1 MKQRTQKAMEQ
12 MQEIA
17 QLQQE
22 QVELGVV
29 INEKIVTLEAFL
41 EGKKSLPKLGD
52 VVAEKLNRTS
62 GQKSANTKRRQKEAV
77 AAKRAAAKTKTK
89 KKKRRA
95 PRETVEEREDDV
107 IKAASSKKGITQTD
121 ARKIFGGSA
130 YNKEC
135 DKFLRRA
142 KKDKRLV
149 LRTVT
154 TKNSRGRKQT
164 GPRWFAA

>member
-1 MKQRTQKAMEQ
+1 MNHTPGQKA
-12 MQEIA
+12 A
-17 QLQQE
+17 
-22 QVELGVV
+22 
-29 INEKIVTLEAFL
+29 
-41 EGKKSLPKLGD
+41 D
-52 VVAEKLNRTS
+52 
-62 GQKSANTKRRQKEAV
+62 TKRRKKAD
-77 AAKRAAAKTKTK
+77 AAK

-95 PRETVEEREDDV
+95 PRETIEERENDV
-107 IKAASSKKGITQTD
+107 IQAASSKNGITQTD

-164 GPRWFAA
+164 GPRWFAAEGDTAGRIQATRLRKSNPD